1 MSRDAQFATR
11 RVMNTSDN
19 ANSSKESKATPSRS
33 RAKAGA
39 KTTSRAKASKR
50 LRDDGLDQLEDEF
63 NLPPGPPHSRKIPFP
78 VELPAP
84 INAESGLGQSVEMH
98 RNLFCAHYDNCLDQA
113 VKSAWNSF
121 SCRRCVFYETTEQEE
136 DGLETL
142 ATQRRAT

>member
-1 MSRDAQFATR
+1 
-11 RVMNTSDN
+11 MNTSDN
-19 ANSSKESKATPSRS
+19 AKATKKTDTTTRRS
-33 RAKAGA
+33 RAGA
-39 KTTSRAKASKR
+39 KTVTRSRAAKR
-50 LRDDGLDQLEDEF
+50 IRDDGLDGASLMDDDF
-63 NLPPGPPHSRKIPFP
+63 NLPPGPPHNRKIPFP

-98 RNLFCAHYDNCLDQA
+98 RNLFCGHYDACLDQA

-121 SCRRCVFYETTEQEE
+121 SCRRCVFYDTTEQEE